1 MTQTILMTPE
11 TMRSQ
16 AAQIRQ
22 YAREHT
28 EIIQRMTNLVLTLD
42 EVWTGNAQKA
52 FIAKYQGMKGVFDSF
67 EQALTSFAVVM
78 EQTASQIE
86 DTDRA
91 MKSKINS
98 IS

>member
-1 MTQTILMTPE
+1 MAQTILVTPE
-11 TMRSQ
+11 TMRAQ

-22 YAREHT
+22 YSQEHT

-52 FIAKYQGMKGVFDSF
+52 FLAKYQSMKERFDSF
-67 EQALTSFAVVM
+67 EQALVSFAVVM
-78 EQTASQIE
+78 EQTANRMETADQ
-86 DTDRA
+86 A
-91 MKSKINS
+91 MKSKINN